1 MARDMSASASQN
13 RLKLT
18 TFKLNA
24 LLGMAQAISAE
35 LKTEEILDR
44 FRVILN
50 DDFGID
56 RILLYKK
63 EETSWELLLNSNCP
77 LSTVKQIV
85 VERDLLPCQEITFV
99 GATESPALLELDI
112 IIPIIQNNVSV
123 GYVLIGDTNE
133 YGKGVST
140 TIRHLNFVQTLSI
153 IIFVA
158 IENLRLFHKSLQQE
172 AMRKELEL
180 ASKMQNMLIPSP
192 ASMPRY
198 ENITISSFYNPHFE
212 VGGDYYDVIPLNSKE
227 FGFCMSDV
235 SGKGISAALLMS
247 NFQANLRALFTAD
260 IPLTKLVEKLN
271 ERVMASAKGEKFIT
285 IFVGRYNTESRCL
298 EYVNAGHNPPV
309 LFQKESRKVAFL
321 NDGCMGLGMLDDI
334 PLVKLGKV
342 PISEPTRL
350 ICYTDG
356 LVESVQN
363 DEVEYDTRIVE
374 EFIGECDSIKDS
386 IGKITEARGI
396 GNKNSQSQI
405 FDDISILGFE
415 FL

>member
-1 MARDMSASASQN
+1 MSIAASQN

-44 FRVILN
+44 FRIILN
-50 DDFGID
+50 DDLGID
-56 RILLYKK
+56 RILLFKK
-63 EETSWELLLNSNCP
+63 EETSWDLLLNSNCP
-77 LSTVKQIV
+77 EKTIEQIS
-85 VERDLLPCQEITFV
+85 VERDLLPFQEITFV
-99 GATESPALLELDI
+99 GAAENPALLELDI
-112 IIPIIQNNVSV
+112 IIPVVQNNVAV

-133 YGKGVST
+133 YEKGVSA

-180 ASKMQNMLIPSP
+180 ASKMQNMLIPTP
-192 ASMPRY
+192 ESMPKY
-198 ENITISSFYNPHFE
+198 ENISISSYYNPHYE
-212 VGGDYYDVIPLNSKE
+212 VGGDYYDVIHLSDKE
-227 FGFCMSDV
+227 LGFCIADV

-247 NFQANLRALFTAD
+247 NFQANLRALFSAE
-260 IPLTKLVEKLN
+260 IPLTTLIEKLN
-271 ERVMASAKGEKFIT
+271 ERVMATAKGEKFIT
-285 IFVGRYNTESRCL
+285 MFIGRFNIEKHHL
-298 EYVNAGHNPPV
+298 EYINAGHNPPAI
-309 LFQKESRKVAFL
+309 FNKITKQISFL
-321 NDGCMGLGMLDDI
+321 SSGCVGLGMLDEI
-334 PLVKLGKV
+334 PVMNLGS
-342 PISEPTRL
+342 ILINQPTKL

-356 LVESVQN
+356 LVESVRN
-363 DEVEYDTRIVE
+363 EKVEYNTRILE
-374 EFIGECDSIKDS
+374 DFIVIPDSINES
-386 IGKITEARGI
+386 IKKIAEARGVN
-396 GNKNSQSQI
+396 GKGESLI